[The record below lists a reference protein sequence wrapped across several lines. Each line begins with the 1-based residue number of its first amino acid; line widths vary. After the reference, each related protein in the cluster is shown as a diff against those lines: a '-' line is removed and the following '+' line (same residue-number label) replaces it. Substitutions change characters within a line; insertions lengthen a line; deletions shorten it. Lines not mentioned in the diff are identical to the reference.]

1 MAAKR
6 PTAPGSARQ
15 PPAKRRSRVAPAVR
29 LRALD
34 LLAEGEL
41 MSTVAD
47 VVGVD
52 VTTVRAWAAS
62 EEGQHRL
69 AAAERVREAI
79 RAAEEKGR
87 VEGATAAKRV
97 LVESTVLAAKV
108 LKDAL
113 THKRPYVRI
122 RAAVQILDRAGVPRT
137 EKIETGEGDEWDL
150 SRFTDD
156 ELADFERLRAKAAR
170 KGATGE

>member
-1 MAAKR
+1 MATPR
-6 PTAPGSARQ
+6 SPSR
-15 PPAKRRSRVAPAVR
+15 PAKRKSLVAPATR
-29 LRALD
+29 ARALD

-41 MSTVAD
+41 VSVVAAT
-47 VVGVD
+47 VGVD
-52 VTTVRAWAAS
+52 VKTVRAWAESPEGQERLAQAEKAREDARRAI
-62 EEGQHRL
+62 EEGRAAG
-69 AAAERVREAI
+69 AAA
-79 RAAEEKGR
+79 
-87 VEGATAAKRV
+87 AKKL
-97 LVESTVLAAKV
+97 LVESTVEAAQV
-108 LKDAL
+108 LQAAL